1 MILVP
6 LRILTGFH
14 QNKQLHQV
22 QVASLQLNT
31 ISGLIIFCVP
41 ADNSEDEGWI
51 DDSFEETFGKAQDD
65 VNFDLGCLDKIEE
78 DYEVEKNLAGE
89 VEGSLVETD
98 DEVFEKESETA

>member
-1 MILVP
+1 MILAP

-14 QNKQLHQV
+14 QNEQLHQV

-31 ISGLIIFCVP
+31 ISGLFIFCVP

-51 DDSFEETFGKAQDD
+51 YDSFEETFVKAQDD

-78 DYEVEKNLAGE
+78 DYKVDNDLAGE

-98 DEVFEKESETA
+98 EVFDLIIL